1 MAKKRMPQ
9 QRRHLVLVEVVT
21 PPRVSGK
28 QAAEMVNF
36 LINCGLSD
44 ASDTVE
50 MEGDN
55 PNVQTDHA
63 DLAQSMQFIEPKTIH
78 SSRID

>member
-44 ASDTVE
+44 AAATLEEHVLGDGLDTA
-50 MEGDN
+50 
-55 PNVQTDHA
+55 HA
-63 DLAQSMQFIEPKTIH
+63 ELAQSMQFIEPKTIH